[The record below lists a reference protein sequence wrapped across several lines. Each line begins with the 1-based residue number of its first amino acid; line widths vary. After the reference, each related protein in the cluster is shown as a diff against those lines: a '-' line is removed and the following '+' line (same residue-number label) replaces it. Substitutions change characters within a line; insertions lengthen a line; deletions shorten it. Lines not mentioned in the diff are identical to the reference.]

1 MRIVYFAY
9 FGRYSFLTP
18 YFVRAFSSGYL
29 KILYFTSSKT
39 HYFILAIKLYKTTH
53 IPLFIL
59 DYLLLNYHKTILFL
73 LLIFC
78 QNIVFV
84 PKLYMSFVFRPLTLK
99 KFVFTHKFRP
109 FIKKSKDEI

>member
-1 MRIVYFAY
+1 MHVVYFTY
-9 FGRYSFLTP
+9 FGRYSFLMP
-18 YFVRAFSSGYL
+18 YFVRASSSDYL

-39 HYFILAIKLYKTTH
+39 YFFILAINLYKITH

-78 QNIVFV
+78 QNIIFV
-84 PKLYMSFVFRPLTLK
+84 PKLYMSFVFRPSTLK
-99 KFVFTHKFRP
+99 KIIFTHKFRH
-109 FIKKSKDEI
+109 FIKKFKDKI